1 MTRSTSDDRLDHG
14 EPCLDEEVSLVA
26 YENFVVIE
34 ATQLRPARHRN
45 AADRFSLTTV
55 LLPVTDI
62 ADRLDI
68 DLPTL
73 LIISCGASPQRCY
86 THSQQCD
93 TPLEG

>member
-26 YENFVVIE
+26 YENFVMDE
-34 ATQLRPARHRN
+34 ATQLKPARHHN
-45 AADRFSLTTV
+45 AADRSSISTV
-55 LLPVTDI
+55 LFPVTDT

-86 THSQQCD
+86 THS
-93 TPLEG
+93 